1 MFSIGKFVEEGYKF
15 NMLTVEKIGGT
26 SMIQFHNVLKDI
38 IGYPNSEGFR
48 YGRVFVVSAYAGV
61 TNMLLEDKKT
71 KAPGIYQ
78 HFINNE
84 DYESSIDNL
93 LSYALKI
100 NESFIDIG
108 LDRKVCRE
116 FLIERIMQTK
126 AYLKSMKD
134 IIASGYVG
142 QDSIFS
148 AAREILASIG
158 EAHSAFNTVNIL
170 CNNDILSEMVDLTG
184 FRDFRQLSISERI
197 SESFKNVNPQE
208 AILVATG
215 YTKGIEGIM
224 REYQRGYSD
233 ITFSKIATHLKADEA
248 IIHKEFHLS
257 SADPKIVGVDKA
269 IVVGRTNYDVA
280 DQLADIGMEAIHP
293 NASKPLEMAGINL
306 RIKNTFEPN
315 HPGTVISNDYIG
327 PQAKI
332 EIIAGSDKIVVLEI
346 HDTSMVGEA
355 GFDLEIMKKFVAHN
369 ISYIMKATNANSISL
384 VIWESDLNDRLVHEL
399 EAEYRTVTVQEAA
412 IVCVIGSN
420 IAVPKILAR
429 AANALAKNRI
439 NVKCVSQSLR
449 QVNMQFV
456 IDREMYGKAITSL
469 NEELCLAELNDNH

>member
-1 MFSIGKFVEEGYKF
+1 
-15 NMLTVEKIGGT
+15 MLTVEKIGGT
-26 SMIQFHNVLKDI
+26 SMSQFQNVLKDI
-38 IGYPNSEGFR
+38 IGYPNTQGFR

-71 KAPGIYQ
+71 KAPGVYQ
-78 HFINNE
+78 RFIQGE
-84 DYESSIDNL
+84 DYESVMDHL
-93 LSYALKI
+93 LTETLKI
-100 NESFIDIG
+100 NESFMAVG
-108 LDRKVCRE
+108 LNYDVCRE
-116 FLIERIMQTK
+116 FLEERIRQTK
-126 AYLKSMKD
+126 AYLSSMED
-134 IIASGYVG
+134 IVASGYIERG
-142 QDSIFS
+142 SIFS
-148 AAREILASIG
+148 AARELLASIG

-170 CNNDILSEMVDLTG
+170 RNNGILSELVDLTG
-184 FRDFRQLSISERI
+184 FRDSKQLSISERI
-197 SESFKNVNPQE
+197 EKSFKNVNPQE
-208 AILVATG
+208 AIIVATG

-224 REYQRGYSD
+224 REYERGYSE
-233 ITFSKIATHLKADEA
+233 IPFSKIATHLQADEA

-306 RIKNTFEPN
+306 RIKNTFEPD

-346 HDTSMVGEA
+346 HDTSMVGEP
-355 GFDLEIMKKFVAHN
+355 GFDLEIMKKFKKYN
-369 ISYIMKATNANSISL
+369 ISYIMKTTNANSISL
-384 VIWESDLNDRLVHEL
+384 VIWQADLDESLRAEL
-399 EAEYRTVTVQEAA
+399 EVEYRTVTFQEAA

-420 IAVPKILAR
+420 IAMPRILAR
-429 AANALAKNRI
+429 AANALAKNDI
-439 NVKCVSQSLR
+439 NIKCVSQSLR

-456 IDREMYGKAITSL
+456 IDREKYVKAIVCL
-469 NEELCLAELNDNH
+469 NEDLCVADY

>member
-1 MFSIGKFVEEGYKF
+1 
-15 NMLTVEKIGGT
+15 MLTVEKIGGT
-26 SMIQFHNVLKDI
+26 SMYQFHNVLNDI
-38 IGYPNSEGFR
+38 IGYPSSERFH

-78 HFINNE
+78 HFIKGE
-84 DYESSIDNL
+84 DYTTSIDHL
-93 LSYALKI
+93 LSEALKI

-108 LDRKVCRE
+108 LDGNVCRD

-126 AYLKSMKD
+126 AYLNSMED

-142 QDSIFS
+142 RDSIFS
-148 AAREILASIG
+148 AARELLASIG

-170 CNNDILSEMVDLTG
+170 RNNGILSELVDLTG
-184 FRDFRQLSISERI
+184 FRDSKQLSISERI
-197 SESFKNVNPQE
+197 EKSFRYVNPQE

-233 ITFSKIATHLKADEA
+233 ITFSKIATHLEADEA
-248 IIHKEFHLS
+248 IIHKEYHLS
-257 SADPKIVGVDKA
+257 SADPKVVGVDKA

-306 RIKNTFEPN
+306 RIKNTFEPD

-346 HDTSMVGEA
+346 HDSSMVGEI
-355 GFDLEIMKKFVAHN
+355 GFDLEIMNKFMSHN

-384 VIWESDLNDRLVHEL
+384 VIWESDLNDDLVPEL
-399 EAEYRTVTVQEAA
+399 EAEYQTVTLQEAA

-420 IAVPKILAR
+420 IAMPKILAR
-429 AANALAKNRI
+429 AANALAKNNI
-439 NVKCVSQSLR
+439 NIKCVSQSLR

-456 IDREMYGKAITSL
+456 IDRKMYKKAIIAL
-469 NEELCLAELNDNH
+469 NEDLCLADINQ

>member
-1 MFSIGKFVEEGYKF
+1 
-15 NMLTVEKIGGT
+15 MLTVEKIGGT
-26 SMIQFHNVLKDI
+26 SMYQFANVLNDI
-38 IGYPNSEGFR
+38 IGDPSSVGFR

-78 HFINNE
+78 RFIKGE
-84 DYESSIDNL
+84 DYETSIDHL
-93 LSYALKI
+93 LSEALKI
-100 NESFIDIG
+100 NESFTNIG
-108 LDRKVCRE
+108 LDEKVCRE

-126 AYLKSMKD
+126 AYLNSMED

-142 QDSIFS
+142 RDSIFS
-148 AAREILASIG
+148 AARELLASIG

-170 CNNDILSEMVDLTG
+170 RNNGILSELVDLTG
-184 FRDFRQLSISERI
+184 FRDSKQLSISERI
-197 SESFKNVNPQE
+197 DKSFRNVNPQD

-248 IIHKEFHLS
+248 IIHKEYHLS

-306 RIKNTFEPN
+306 RIKNTFEPD

-332 EIIAGSDKIVVLEI
+332 EIIAGSDIIVVLEI
-346 HDTSMVGEA
+346 HDSSMVGET
-355 GFDLEIMKKFVAHN
+355 GFDLEIMKKFKAHN
-369 ISYIMKATNANSISL
+369 ISYIMKTTNANSISL
-384 VIWESDLNDRLVHEL
+384 VIWESDLNALLVQEL
-399 EAEYRTVTVQEAA
+399 EAVYQTVTVQEAS

-420 IAVPKILAR
+420 IAMPKILAR
-429 AANALAKNRI
+429 AANALAKNGI
-439 NVKCVSQSLR
+439 NIKCVSQSLR

-456 IDREMYGKAITSL
+456 IDRKMYKKAIISL
-469 NEELCLAELNDNH
+469 NEDLCLVNINQ